1 MYDGSYSTFEY
12 IRYLDGAFVIP
23 ILPNGNILLTLQ
35 EQPGREKFYSFPGG
49 SFDFPQEDPLVC
61 AERELLEET

>member
-1 MYDGSYSTFEY
+1 M
-12 IRYLDGAFVIP
+12 IP